1 GAAAAEAQ
9 AADRID
15 RAHLLCGATQA
26 QQAFYRAQ
34 APRQPAMNL
43 PLSILLLTLVAL
55 LALVSYVDRLH
66 AEMGKFL
73 AREFEENI
81 EAYEKLVEP
90 RLHASRDR
98 AALSMAVLTQ
108 LCMASIGVILG
119 YVLFMEKRW
128 VVLDLVQAAVSLIFI
143 IVIFNRLLPYVFFV
157 RTRGEW
163 LRHWVPVLRALIYL
177 SLPATLILGFALSVT
192 SLSKEH
198 AEEQPEHPSEA
209 VDALI
214 EAGQEEGILEESDR
228 DLIQSVVEFGGKTVR
243 EVMTPRPKV
252 VAVPMTMTIAAF
264 TEMLNK
270 SPYSRIPVYEGD
282 IDHIK
287 GIIYS
292 KDLFQVPDTEAGTKT
307 VGDLMKTD
315 VYFVPETKLGSELL
329 REMQQQNIRLAIVAD
344 EYGSVAGLVTIEDLV
359 EEIVGEIR
367 DEHEKSDV
375 VKESDTSYIFNGNTD
390 LDLLGKLLG
399 GVRQDEKEATTIAG
413 LVSEL
418 AGRIPAAGE
427 VFEDN
432 GLRFEVLESTE
443 RRVERVRVSLQN
455 VDAPKQVR
463 A

>member
-1 GAAAAEAQ
+1 
-9 AADRID
+9 
-15 RAHLLCGATQA
+15 
-26 QQAFYRAQ
+26 
-34 APRQPAMNL
+34 MSL
-43 PLSILLLTLVAL
+43 PLFILLLVLLGL

-73 AREFEENI
+73 SREFQENI
-81 EAYEKLVEP
+81 DAYEQHVEP
-90 RLHASRDR
+90 RLGVGRER

-108 LCMASIGVILG
+108 ICMASIGVLIG

-163 LRHWVPVLRALIYL
+163 LRHWVPALRVLIYL
-177 SLPATLILGFALSVT
+177 ALPATLILGFALSVT

-198 AEEQPEHPSEA
+198 AEREPEHPSEA

-228 DLIQSVVEFGGKTVR
+228 DLIQSVVEFGDKTVR
-243 EVMTPRPKV
+243 EVMTPRPEI
-252 VAVPMTMTIAAF
+252 VAVPVTTTIDKL
-264 TEMLNK
+264 TDLVK
-270 SPYSRIPVYEGD
+270 KHPYSRIPVYQGD

-287 GIIYS
+287 GIVYA
-292 KDLFQVPDTEAGTKT
+292 KDLLQVPDVEAHSKT
-307 VGDLMKTD
+307 VRDLMKTD

-329 REMQQQNIRLAIVAD
+329 REMQRDNIRMAIVVD
-344 EYGSVAGLVTIEDLV
+344 EYGGVGGLVTIEDLV

-367 DEHEKSDV
+367 DEHEKAEI
-375 VKESDTSYIFNGNTD
+375 VKENETTYIFNGNTD
-390 LDLLGKLLG
+390 IDLLEKLLG
-399 GVRQDEKEATTIAG
+399 VRPDEKEATTVAG

-418 AGRIPAAGE
+418 AGHIPRAGE
-427 VFEDN
+427 VFHEN

-443 RRVERVRVSLQN
+443 RRVDRVRVSLG
-455 VDAPKQVR
+455 PRQVR
-463 A
+463 AS